1 MNYEQ
6 QMQMLFRGRQTL
18 METMMTFDQ
27 LAERIHTV
35 HQSAQTSS
43 VGAINRA
50 MTLRNWLIGCYIVE
64 FEQHGEK
71 RAEYG
76 ANLLKKLEERVH
88 EKGLNTTLFK
98 LSRKF
103 YLTYPQIGAIVS
115 HQLNALPSEEKS
127 ATASHLSRPC

>member
-1 MNYEQ
+1 
-6 QMQMLFRGRQTL
+6 

-71 RAEYG
+71 E
-76 ANLLKKLEERVH
+76 
-88 EKGLNTTLFK
+88 
-98 LSRKF
+98 LSME
-103 YLTYPQIGAIVS
+103 PIS
-115 HQLNALPSEEKS
+115 
-127 ATASHLSRPC
+127 